1 MYKLLIVDD
10 EQIEREGLKAI
21 LQHGLPDIIIEQ
33 AKNGNIAVQ
42 LAEEFRPD
50 LILMDVKM
58 PGINGLEAVEL
69 ISANQPSIKFIMV
82 TAYDTFDYARK
93 AIKLGVKDYLLKPSK
108 ASEIV
113 TTVQRVLHLIEEE
126 RKTVETTELQR
137 TALQRVMPI
146 IETDIVTQL
155 LFDHVH
161 EVHLDELV
169 GLLGVHTANEK
180 YAMTVLLPP
189 GAESCYISIKEKVRK
204 MGSGW
209 VGAMYGRQIPI
220 IVFPEAD
227 RSYRS
232 QAVTMAREL
241 LAVAKAD
248 GNDGWFVGI
257 GGVYESLDQIRQS
270 YQEALMAS
278 IDPSLPV
285 KYRFYEDTPVLGVT
299 RDGYPV
305 KQLEQQL
312 FDRIRLGQWEQV
324 RNDLTDF
331 VRRYENEGAN
341 LVHAQQRVL
350 ELLWIASRVLLEMGV
365 EIDTPMF
372 SYQAQ
377 DYRQLRTESELLLER
392 MRQSYTEH
400 QERIEPDAIQ
410 QIKQY
415 IADHSHEDI
424 SLEAIGRMVGL
435 SPFYI
440 SKMFKDQL
448 GINYIDFLTE
458 CRIKKA
464 IKLMADPER
473 SLKEITYMVG
483 YHDPNYFSKVF
494 KKMCEV
500 SPTEYRKTLLGK
512 SASS

>member
-21 LQHGLPDIIIEQ
+21 LQHGLPNIIIEQ

-126 RKTVETTELQR
+126 RRTEETTELQR

-169 GLLGVHTANEK
+169 GLLGVRTANEK
-180 YAMTVLLPP
+180 YAMNVLLPP
-189 GAESCYISIKEKVRK
+189 GAESCYIAIKEKVRK

-209 VGAMYGRQIPI
+209 VGAMYGRQIPL

-232 QAVTMAREL
+232 QAVAMAREL

-257 GGVYESLDQIRQS
+257 GNVYESLDQIRQS

-350 ELLWIASRVLLEMGV
+350 ELLWIASRVLLEMGA

-372 SYQAQ
+372 SFQAQ
-377 DYRQLRTESELLLER
+377 DYRQLRAESELLLER

-400 QERIEPDAIQ
+400 HERIEPDAIQ

-415 IADHSHEDI
+415 ITDHSHEDI

-448 GINYIDFLTE
+448 GVNYIDFLTE

-464 IKLMADPER
+464 IKLMGDPER

>member
-10 EQIEREGLKAI
+10 EQIEREGLQAI
-21 LQHGLPDIIIEQ
+21 LQHGLPELVIEQ
-33 AKNGNIAVQ
+33 AKNGKIALQ
-42 LAEEFRPD
+42 MAEEFQPD

-69 ISANQPSIKFIMV
+69 INASNPAIKFIMV
-82 TAYDTFDYARK
+82 TAYDTFDYARR

-113 TTVQRVLHLIEEE
+113 ATVQRVLHLIEEE
-126 RKTVETTELQR
+126 RKTVETTEQQR
-137 TALQRVMPI
+137 FALQKVMPI

-169 GLLGVHTANEK
+169 GLLGVSTANEK
-180 YAMTVLLPP
+180 YAMTVLLPN
-189 GAESCYISIKEKVRK
+189 GSENYYSAIKEKVRS

-220 IVFPEAD
+220 IVFPEAE
-227 RSYRS
+227 RSVRS

-241 LAVAKAD
+241 LAVAKSD
-248 GNDGWFVGI
+248 GHEGWFIGI
-257 GGVYESLDQIRQS
+257 GNVYESLDQIRQS
-270 YQEALMAS
+270 YQEALIAS
-278 IDPSLPV
+278 MDPTLPV

-305 KQLEQQL
+305 KQIEQQL

-324 RNDLTDF
+324 RTDMLDF
-331 VRRYENEGAN
+331 IRRYENEGAN
-341 LVHAQQRVL
+341 LLYTQQRVL

-365 EIDTPMF
+365 EIDTPLY
-372 SYQAQ
+372 SSQAQ
-377 DYRQLRTESELLLER
+377 DYRQLRVESELLLER
-392 MRQSYTEH
+392 MRQTFSEH
-400 QERIEPDAIQ
+400 HDRIEPDTIQ

-415 IADHSHEDI
+415 IMDHSHEDI
-424 SLEAIGRMVGL
+424 SLEAIGSMVGL

-464 IKLMADPER
+464 IKLMGDPER

-512 SASS
+512 

>member
-169 GLLGVHTANEK
+169 ELLGVHTANEK

-189 GAESCYISIKEKVRK
+189 GAESCYISIKEKVRT

-372 SYQAQ
+372 SFQAQ

-400 QERIEPDAIQ
+400 HERIEPDAIQ

-415 IADHSHEDI
+415 ITDHSHEDI